1 VALKVP
7 GATQAR
13 DSDEWD
19 VLLREFVLKDSQ
31 LDLKGKNL
39 TYVSPKL
46 WEKYEKTLTFL
57 DLSDN
62 PELGK
67 VGIPEEI
74 ANLKALRKLRLVNC
88 GLTSIPKS
96 ILQMTTLESI
106 ELEKNKLTGFFD
118 DEEFNQLTVKL
129 DSLTYINLNGNQL
142 SEIPKLLQ
150 FVPNLA
156 QLHMHM
162 NKVSS
167 LNVLCRDRFN
177 SLEVLDL
184 GGNKVAEVPVAFV
197 KML

>member
-1 VALKVP
+1 LA
-7 GATQAR
+7 
-13 DSDEWD
+13 
-19 VLLREFVLKDSQ
+19 
-31 LDLKGKNL
+31 
-39 TYVSPKL
+39 YVSPKL
-46 WEKYEKTLTFL
+46 WEKYHKTLTFL

-88 GLTSIPKS
+88 GLTSVPKS
-96 ILQMTTLESI
+96 ILKMSSLESL
-106 ELEKNKLTGFFD
+106 ELEKNKLAGFFD
-118 DEEFNQLTVKL
+118 DEEHNQLSVKL
-129 DSLTYINLNGNQL
+129 DNLTYINFNGNQL
-142 SEIPKLLQ
+142 SEVPKLLQ

-167 LNVLCRDRFN
+167 LNILCRDRFN

-197 KML
+197 KFLQNLTQLVLINNDC

>member
-7 GATQAR
+7 GATQAQET
-13 DSDEWD
+13 DEWD
-19 VLLREFVLKDSQ
+19 VLLREFVVKDSQ

-62 PELGK
+62 AELGK

-88 GLTSIPKS
+88 GLTSLPKS
-96 ILQMTTLESI
+96 ILQMTTLESL
-106 ELEKNKLTGFFD
+106 EVEKNKLTGFFD
-118 DEEFNQLTVKL
+118 DEEHNQLTVKL
-129 DSLTYINLNGNQL
+129 ESLTYLNLNGNQL
-142 SEIPKLLQ
+142 SEIPKLLM

-156 QLHMHM
+156 
-162 NKVSS
+162 
-167 LNVLCRDRFN
+167 
-177 SLEVLDL
+177 
-184 GGNKVAEVPVAFV
+184 
-197 KML
+197 